1 MSNWWKSSSLFFHF
15 HPFVDSF
22 THSLTNP
29 LLFLCL
35 PVSRILETQL
45 VREGQ
50 SCRDKGSPEWS
61 VLRQGECRGLGSAEE
76 TPTPRPAWW
85 SW

>member
-1 MSNWWKSSSLFFHF
+1 MSNWWKSSSLFIHF
-15 HPFVDSF
+15 HPFIGSL

-29 LLFLCL
+29 LLSLCL

-45 VREGQ
+45 LRERQ
-50 SCRDKGSPEWS
+50 SRRDKGSPEWS
-61 VLRQGECRGLGSAEE
+61 VLRQGQCSGLGSAEE
-76 TPTPRPAWW
+76 TPSPRPAGC